1 MTELEFAKRAEAA
14 GGRAYI
20 VGGWVRDRVRGVPAD
35 RSHDR
40 DYVLEGF
47 SPAEVPEIFAE
58 NGRTPQA
65 VGKSFPVFLLTME
78 GRLCEVALCRTER
91 KIGAGYTGF
100 SVCADGEVSIE
111 EDLRRRDTTMNSMAV
126 DILTGE
132 LIDPY
137 GGARD
142 IKKKMIRRTGKHF
155 AEDPLRAL
163 RAARQAAEFGF
174 EIEPDT
180 LAAMGE
186 LAAELATVSGE
197 RIAGE
202 LLRVLAIDCE
212 GDGAPE
218 RFFIMLRRAGLI
230 EKVFPELA
238 ALIGKEQPVSWHP
251 EGDAWNHTM
260 LTFALVCRRTKDP
273 AGRFAALVHDL
284 GKGLT
289 PPEILPH
296 HYGHE
301 LRGLEALA
309 AWNRRTTLPGR
320 LLKAGEFAI
329 REHMRA
335 ARLAKPGKITELLV
349 EIDKVKPYLTA
360 DDFLLLLI
368 IDGGM
373 RFITARTIDHLEEA
387 IGELARLLPP
397 YLYRIDE
404 FLQAIR
410 SVRGGDAPEYL
421 CGLAV
426 GEWIYEERLRRV
438 KRLLRRYNTAV

>member
-1 MTELEFAKRAEAA
+1 MTELEFARRAAAA

-20 VGGWVRDRVRGVPAD
+20 VGGWVRDRVRGVPAGA
-35 RSHDR
+35 SHDR

-47 SPAEVPEIFAE
+47 SPAEIPAVFAE
-58 NGRTPQA
+58 DGRPPET
-65 VGKSFPVFLLTME
+65 VGKSFPVFLMRIE
-78 GRLCEVALCRTER
+78 GQPCEVALCRTER

-100 SVCADGEVSIE
+100 CVRADGEISIE
-111 EDLRRRDTTMNSMAV
+111 EDLRRRDTTMNSMAL

-132 LIDPY
+132 LIDPC
-137 GGARD
+137 GGVRD
-142 IKKKMIRRTGKHF
+142 LKKKIIRRTGEHF

-180 LAAMGE
+180 LEAMGE
-186 LAAELATVSGE
+186 LAAELETVSGQ
-197 RIAGE
+197 RVAGE
-202 LLRVLAIDCE
+202 LIRVLSISCE
-212 GDGAPE
+212 AGGAPE

-230 EKVFPELA
+230 ESVFPELS
-238 ALIGKEQPVSWHP
+238 ALIGKGQPISWHP
-251 EGDAWNHTM
+251 EGDSWNHTM
-260 LTFALVCRRTKDP
+260 LTFALVCRRTKNP

-289 PPEILPH
+289 PADILPH

-301 LRGLEALA
+301 VRGLEALA
-309 AWNRRTTLPGR
+309 DWNRRTALPGR

-335 ARLAKPGKITELLV
+335 VRLAKPGKITELLV
-349 EIDKVKPYLTA
+349 AVDRIHPYLTA
-360 DDFLLLLI
+360 DDFVLLLV

-373 RFITARTIDHLEEA
+373 RFITSRTIDHLEEA
-387 IGELARLLPP
+387 IGQLARLLPP

-410 SVRGGDAPEYL
+410 SVRGSDAPAYL
-421 CGLAV
+421 CGPAV

-438 KRLLRRYNTAV
+438 RGLLRRYNDRH